1 MKDIIESIDK
11 KAYCDYICVFT
22 GLSAIEV
29 FEEIDRLIFETLNT
43 NKDEETLYDELE
55 KKLEEFIIS
64 YLGAKQ
70 ATKAVTVA

>member
-29 FEEIDRLIFETLNT
+29 FEEIDRLIFETLN
-43 NKDEETLYDELE
+43 
-55 KKLEEFIIS
+55 
-64 YLGAKQ
+64 
-70 ATKAVTVA
+70 